1 VPVNKEADL
10 AAVNQRLDELR
21 QRIADALAV
30 LLPDAAEE
38 DRTEITDLAFEIPSQ
53 IFQRRNLWGL
63 ELK

>member
-30 LLPDAAEE
+30 LLPDAPEE